1 MVSSPEAPL
10 IRLARPDIDEEDIA
24 AVAEVL
30 RSGFLVQGPQV
41 AAFESQVAELAGR
54 PHGVAV
60 VNCTAALHLALLVL
74 DIRPGDAVAVGAYS
88 WPASANAIAL
98 VGAEPVFIDID
109 PSTWT
114 MRPDALA
121 AALTADRRIKAVM
134 PVHVFGGMADL
145 SPIVRL
151 ADVHRLPVIEDAACA
166 LGASLAGRPAGGWG
180 RIGCFSFHPRK
191 SITTGEGGVLVTA
204 DRALAQRARA
214 LRNHGL
220 DPDAAAPDFILPGY
234 NLRLTEMQGALG
246 VAQLRKFGRLLAHR
260 RTVAD
265 WYAEALAGLD
275 LVLPAALAPAAHA
288 FQAYVVLLPRN
299 ASRDQVVLRLRHA
312 GVETTIGTYHQP
324 MTSYFR
330 TRGGYR
336 AGNFPVTDDVA
347 ARALALPL
355 HSALSRAE
363 IDRVAAA
370 LGTVLRE
377 TS

>member
-74 DIRPGDAVAVGAYS
+74 DIRPGDAVAVSAYS

-98 VGAEPVFIDID
+98 VGADPVFIDID
-109 PSTWT
+109 PATWT

-121 AALTADRRIKAVM
+121 AALTADPRIKAVM

-151 ADVHRLPVIEDAACA
+151 ADAHHLPVIEDAACA

-180 RIGCFSFHPRK
+180 RVGCFSFHPRK

-299 ASRDQVVLRLRHA
+299 APRDQVILGLRHA

-355 HSALSRAE
+355 HAALSRPE

-370 LGTVLRE
+370 LGTVLGE